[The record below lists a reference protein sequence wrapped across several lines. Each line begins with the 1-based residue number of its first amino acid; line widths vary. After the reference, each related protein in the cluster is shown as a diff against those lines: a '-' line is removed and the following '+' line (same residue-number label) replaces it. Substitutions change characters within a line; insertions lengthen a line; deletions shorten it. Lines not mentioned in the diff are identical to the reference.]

1 MQIHRQILL
10 VAILSLLGCS
20 KLNAQDGGANN
31 INFEVKHFA
40 QEGNSLHVD
49 IDFDLQ
55 ALNMSTREQLILT
68 PVLRNGDQELKLSP
82 LIINGKIR
90 HKVYLR
96 QKEFSTLKDDNK
108 DAIEVVKAGK
118 QKKQVA
124 SYSTVV
130 NLEDWM
136 KQSSLYLDESHC
148 PGCGKVA
155 SRYERLLAAK
165 PTLEIE
171 EVIVPDKYEPL
182 FSFVTPPADTVK
194 IGNKQ
199 GSAYLKFHVGKS
211 EIDPSLANNTIELDK
226 IHTTLDVLLKDENI
240 TIKSISIT
248 GFASIEGA
256 YAFNKRLSEQR
267 AKSLNNY
274 LQGRYNL
281 PASLFHVDWMGE
293 DWDGLIKLI
302 EDGNMDK
309 KQEVLAIIN
318 DTDIFDGREKRLM
331 QLDGGRPYRFMI
343 NEYFPL
349 LRKVNY
355 VIEYRIPEY
364 GLDESKKIL
373 KERPDQLSRK
383 ELFILA
389 ESYGKGSA
397 EFCELLII
405 AHNLYPQDDI
415 AEQNASAAYAMRGN
429 YAQAEQLALQS
440 ANNGNAL
447 NNLGA
452 IYLLQGKLED
462 AKKAF
467 SKAKQEGSKE
477 ASYNLNEL
485 SKIIKN

>member
-10 VAILSLLGCS
+10 FAILALLGYS
-20 KLNAQDGGANN
+20 KLNAQDGAANN
-31 INFEVKHFA
+31 ISFEVKNFT

-49 IDFDLQ
+49 LDFDLK
-55 ALNMSTREQLILT
+55 ALNMSTREQLVLT
-68 PVLRNGDQELKLSP
+68 PVIRNGNQELKLKP

-96 QKEFSTLKDDNK
+96 QKEFGTLKDDNR
-108 DAIEVVKAGK
+108 DALEVVKAGK
-118 QKKQVA
+118 QKKQIV
-124 SYSTVV
+124 SYSTTL
-130 NLEDWM
+130 NFEDWM

-148 PGCGKVA
+148 PGCGKA
-155 SRYERLLAAK
+155 ANQYERLLAEK

-171 EVIVPDKYEPL
+171 EVIIPYKYEPM
-182 FSFVTPPADTVK
+182 FSFITPPADTIK

-211 EIDPSLANNTIELDK
+211 AIDPSLANNTIELDK
-226 IHTTLDVLLKDENI
+226 IHTTLDILLNDKNI
-240 TIKSISIT
+240 TIKNISIT
-248 GFASIEGA
+248 GFASIEGT

-274 LQGRYNL
+274 LQERYSL
-281 PASLFHVDWMGE
+281 PENLFHIDWMGE

-302 EDGNMDK
+302 QDGNMDK
-309 KQEVLAIIN
+309 KEEVLSIIN
-318 DTDIFDGREKRLM
+318 STDIFDGREKQLM
-331 QLDGGRPYRFMI
+331 QFDGGRPYRFML

-349 LRKVNY
+349 LRRVNY
-355 VIEYRIPEY
+355 LIEYRIPEY

-373 KERPDQLSRK
+373 KEHPDQLSRK

-389 ESYGKGSA
+389 ESYGKGSN

-405 AHNLYPQDDI
+405 AHSLYPQD
-415 AEQNASAAYAMRGN
+415 ETTKQNAAAAYAMRSN
-429 YAQAEQLALQS
+429 YAQAERLALQS
-440 ANNGNAL
+440 ANNGSAL

-462 AKKAF
+462 AEKAL
-467 SKAKQEGSKE
+467 SQAKQAGSQE

-485 SKIIKN
+485 NKIIKN